1 MTTKDEMIK
10 TINALA
16 EKQYGEN
23 SRTFLWGASRVFLD
37 EKDLAIILEMLNEKE
52 SEMLEQ

>member
-16 EKQYGEN
+16 EKQYGEQ
-23 SRTFLWGASRVFLD
+23 SRTFLWGASRTFLS

-52 SEMLEQ
+52 SEQQ

>member
-1 MTTKDEMIK
+1 MNTKIEMIE
-10 TINALA
+10 TINTLA

-23 SRTFLWGASRVFLD
+23 SRTFLWGAARTFLS

>member
-23 SRTFLWGASRVFLD
+23 ARTFLWGASRVFLD

-52 SEMLEQ
+52 SEISEQ

>member
-1 MTTKDEMIK
+1 MNTKDEMIK

-23 SRTFLWGASRVFLD
+23 SRIFLWATARVFLD
-37 EKDLAIILEMLNEKE
+37 EKHLAIILEMLNEKE

>member
-1 MTTKDEMIK
+1 MNTKIEMIE
-10 TINALA
+10 TINTLA
-16 EKQYGEN
+16 EKQYGEH
-23 SRTFLWGASRVFLD
+23 STSFLWGASRVFLD

>member
-1 MTTKDEMIK
+1 MDKKYEMIK

-16 EKQYGEN
+16 EKQYGEH
-23 SRTFLWGASRVFLD
+23 SRTFLWGAARTFLS
-37 EKDLAIILEMLNEKE
+37 EKDLTIILEMLNEKE

>member
-1 MTTKDEMIK
+1 MITNFEMIEK
-10 TINALA
+10 INALA

-23 SRTFLWGASRVFLD
+23 SRAFLWGASRNFLSV
-37 EKDLAIILEMLNEKE
+37 KDLEIILEMLNEKE

>member
-1 MTTKDEMIK
+1 MDKKYEMIK

-16 EKQYGEN
+16 EKQYGEQ